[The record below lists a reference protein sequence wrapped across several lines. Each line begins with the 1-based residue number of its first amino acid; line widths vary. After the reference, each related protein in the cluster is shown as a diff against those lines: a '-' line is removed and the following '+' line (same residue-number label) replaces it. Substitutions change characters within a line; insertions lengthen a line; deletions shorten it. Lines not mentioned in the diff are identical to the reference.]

1 MGNTHHTV
9 MTTRA
14 PVVLK
19 TNQEKKELTRLLYF
33 EQADLKS
40 HHHRRSQKNTPA
52 MTIYHYYQIGDD
64 NGFNEVDEPTIDNR
78 MNDFTTRAQVAGTS
92 MTHMMNMTI
101 TTCITSM
108 RSMRSMMNIKSMT
121 NVTRNRKTSELHLL
135 LLLAAGGK

>member
-1 MGNTHHTV
+1 M
-9 MTTRA
+9 
-14 PVVLK
+14 
-19 TNQEKKELTRLLYF
+19 
-33 EQADLKS
+33 
-40 HHHRRSQKNTPA
+40 
-52 MTIYHYYQIGDD
+52 
-64 NGFNEVDEPTIDNR
+64 DEPTIDNR